1 MLSFL
6 PLFAGIIAGTVIDSV
21 ESSVAV
27 EQLSREL
34 DSVDRVSFYFL
45 SRSGTYNYDR
55 DKMVSKAYLVVHRS
69 CGANCRFYLS
79 PLLRHLSEAK
89 RAHCSPGQQNMLVE
103 FGSQTIVYGYSGRMI
118 AIDGVCF
125 GNSIP
130 APSPVSE
137 NFRN

>member
-1 MLSFL
+1 MLSIG
-6 PLFAGIIAGTVIDSV
+6 FAIGPGLDANGPSDVVTRLGS
-21 ESSVAV
+21 A
-27 EQLSREL
+27 L

-45 SRSGTYNYDR
+45 SRSGTYDYDR
-55 DKMVSKAYLVVHRS
+55 DKMVSKAYLVVHLS

-103 FGSQTIVYGYSGRMI
+103 FGSQTIIYGYSGRMI
-118 AIDGVCF
+118 AIDGECF
-125 GNSIP
+125 GNSTQ